1 MSRAGA
7 AALAH
12 GQSGGATRGS
22 QREQDFFRRGHGA
35 PNGLLSRRLGGGA
48 QALDLKDRLL

>member
-1 MSRAGA
+1 MCRAGA